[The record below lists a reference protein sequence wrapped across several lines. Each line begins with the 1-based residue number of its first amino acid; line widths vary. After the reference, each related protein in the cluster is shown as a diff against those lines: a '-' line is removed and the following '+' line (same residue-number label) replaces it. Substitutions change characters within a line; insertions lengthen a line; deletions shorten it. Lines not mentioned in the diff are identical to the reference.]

1 MEINFTDIVD
11 RDKWQEIQDR
21 FSEVLKVTLFTV
33 DRYGNCITRCS
44 LAPRLCQEVMTI
56 TIESAKVCS
65 DCHRRVL
72 VNAEKSWKE
81 GYLCPI
87 GLYFFPVPL
96 KIKEV
101 TLGYLIVGPVVLG
114 KRDESTYKE
123 RIENLGI
130 DIDIF
135 LDALRE
141 IKVFSFYGIKS
152 VIELLYDLSVQ
163 ILSTNFIVDKF
174 LTVLLEAAHNFTQSD
189 RSSIMLFNED
199 TKELY
204 IKVAKGIEE
213 DIIASTRLKLGEG
226 LAGIAAQQDTPL
238 FLSNDTVDENIRKR
252 FRNRAITYSIIMPI
266 KVQNKLL
273 GILNIAT
280 YKQNSDKFNFQ
291 NIDTITK
298 LKNLVESTLGEV
310 T

>member
-1 MEINFTDIVD
+1 MEINFTDIWERD
-11 RDKWQEIQDR
+11 RWQKIQDR
-21 FSEVLKVTLFTV
+21 FSEVLKVTLCTV

-44 LAPRLCQEVMTI
+44 LAPRLCEEVMNS

-65 DCHRRVL
+65 DCRQRAL

-81 GYLCPI
+81 GYLCPL

-96 KIKEV
+96 KIKDV
-101 TLGYLIVGPVVLG
+101 TWGYLIVGPVILG
-114 KRDESTYKE
+114 KRDESTYKD

-130 DIDIF
+130 NIDIF

-141 IKVFSFYGIKS
+141 IKVFSFYGINS
-152 VIELLYDLSVQ
+152 VIDLLYDLSIQ

-213 DIIASTRLKLGEG
+213 DIIANTRLKLGEG
-226 LAGIAAQQDTPL
+226 LAGMVAQQDNPL
-238 FLSNDTVDENIRKR
+238 FLNNDTVDERIRKR
-252 FRNRAITYSIIMPI
+252 FRNRAIAYSIIMPI
-266 KVQNKLL
+266 KVKNKLL

-280 YKQNSDKFNFQ
+280 YKQNPDKFNFQ
-291 NIDTITK
+291 TIETITK
-298 LKNLVESTLGEV
+298 LKNLVESTVGEV